1 MDYDSIELK
10 KEIVF
15 LSVSG
20 PDQPGITSRLT
31 SVLASFGGEVLDIDQ
46 AVIHENLAWGMM
58 VQLPAGDTDGLLKEL
73 LFVTHDMGL
82 ELSQKTISES
92 AYQQWAGVQSSGRSI
107 VTLLGRQL
115 EARQLAAV
123 TDLIR
128 EHNHNISSIKRISSR
143 APNDDTSRRIA
154 VVEIQIN
161 GAAEQLGQ
169 LRSSCLALSTEIEL
183 DIAIQQNSVWRRNRR
198 LVCFDMDS
206 TLIENEVIDLL
217 ADAAGV
223 RSQVAQVTEKAMNGE
238 IDFEQSFRQRL
249 STLAG
254 LDASALDAVAGKI
267 DITEGA
273 ERLILNLHRLGL
285 KTAIISGGFS
295 FFAER
300 LARKLGIDFVHAN
313 QLEIV
318 DGQLSGRHVGSI
330 IDADRKVSILRE
342 IAAQQSIDAQQ
353 VIAVGD
359 GANDVPMLSAA
370 GLGIAFRAKQVVRRQ
385 ADYAV
390 GSVGLDA
397 ILYLIGMREEEIV
410 DPYGSTDQTA

>member
-1 MDYDSIELK
+1 MN

-31 SVLASFGGEVLDIDQ
+31 KVLASFGGEVLDIDQ
-46 AVIHENLAWGMM
+46 AVIHETLAWGMM
-58 VQLPAGDTDGLLKEL
+58 VQLPTGNTEKVLKEL

-82 ELSQKTISES
+82 ELRQKTVSDS
-92 AYQQWAGVQSSGRSI
+92 AYQQWVGNQASGRSI

-123 TDLIR
+123 TELIR
-128 EHNHNISSIKRISSR
+128 EHRHNISSIKRISSR
-143 APNDDTSRRIA
+143 TPKTEHNQHIA
-154 VVEIQIN
+154 AVEIQIN
-161 GAAEQLGQ
+161 GEADRLSE
-169 LRSSCLALSTEIEL
+169 LRSNCLALSSDIDL

-206 TLIENEVIDLL
+206 TLIEDEVIDLL

-223 RSQVAQVTEKAMNGE
+223 RNQVAEITERAMNGE

-249 STLAG
+249 SSLAG
-254 LDASALDAVAGKI
+254 LDASIFDTISDKI
-267 DITEGA
+267 NVTEGA
-273 ERLILNLHRLGL
+273 ERLIRNLQRLGL

-295 FFAER
+295 FFANR
-300 LARKLGIDFVHAN
+300 LATQLGIDFVHAN
-313 QLEIV
+313 ELEIAN
-318 DGQLSGRHVGSI
+318 GQLTGRHVGSI
-330 IDADRKVSILRE
+330 IDADRKVAIMRE
-342 IAAQQSIDAQQ
+342 IAQQQGINEQQ

-410 DPYGSTDQTA
+410 DR

>member
-1 MDYDSIELK
+1 M
-10 KEIVF
+10 
-15 LSVSG
+15 
-20 PDQPGITSRLT
+20 
-31 SVLASFGGEVLDIDQ
+31 LASFGGEVLDIDQ
-46 AVIHENLAWGMM
+46 AVIHETLAWGMM
-58 VQLPAGDTDGLLKEL
+58 VQLPSGNTEKVLKEL
-73 LFVTHDMGL
+73 LFVTHDLGL
-82 ELSQKTISES
+82 ELRQKTVSDS
-92 AYQQWAGVQSSGRSI
+92 AYQQWVGKQASGRSI

-123 TDLIR
+123 TELIR
-128 EHNHNISSIKRISSR
+128 EHRHNISSIKRISSR
-143 APNDDTSRRIA
+143 PPKGEHTQHIA
-154 VVEIQIN
+154 AVEIQIN
-161 GAAEQLGQ
+161 GEADHLSE
-169 LRSSCLALSTEIEL
+169 LRSNCLALSSDINL

-223 RSQVAQVTEKAMNGE
+223 RHQVAEITEQAMNGE

-249 STLAG
+249 SSLTG
-254 LDASALDAVAGKI
+254 LDANVLDAVSDKI
-267 DITEGA
+267 NVTEGA
-273 ERLILNLHRLGL
+273 ERLIRNLQRLGL

-295 FFAER
+295 FFANR
-300 LARKLGIDFVHAN
+300 LATELGIDFVHAN
-313 QLEIV
+313 ELEI
-318 DGQLSGRHVGSI
+318 DNGRLTGRHVGSI
-330 IDADRKVSILRE
+330 IDANRKVAIMRE
-342 IAAQQSIDAQQ
+342 IAQQQGIDQQQ

-370 GLGIAFRAKQVVRRQ
+370 GLGIAFRAKQIVRRQ

-410 DPYGSTDQTA
+410 DR